1 MLWMA
6 YGERGECR
14 HRRKNSCVA
23 CNKVKRLHEEFD
35 KFEEFDFYN
44 KQRRTK
50 MDFI

>member
-6 YGERGECR
+6 YGEQGECVA
-14 HRRKNSCVA
+14 SCVA